1 MSKKYSIDMTEGAL
15 LPKIITFTLP
25 LMASGILQLLFNAAD
40 MIVAGRY
47 VGANALAAIGTTSS
61 LINLLVNLFMGLSVG
76 ANVLVARYFGSKRDK
91 DVSETVHTAVVVS
104 LISGVFLAAFGFY
117 MAPKILVLMGTPEE
131 VLPLSVL
138 YIRIYFLGMPVS
150 LLYNFASAILR
161 AVGDTRRPLWYLTI
175 AGVLN
180 VFCNVMFIVVFG
192 MGVDGVAYATV
203 LSQTVSAI
211 LVLRCLLIS
220 DESYKVEIK
229 KLRISKDKLLQIL
242 RLGIPA
248 GLQGCVFSISNV
260 LIQSSV
266 NSFGA
271 SVMAGNTAASNLE
284 GFIYVAMNSFHH
296 TCLSFTSQN
305 YGARN
310 FKRIK
315 KVCITCLSLV
325 TVVGLA
331 LGSLVYLFGPSLL
344 SIYADGEDAAVV
356 IEYGM
361 LRLSIIMFTYFTCGT
376 MDVMVGAIRGLGY
389 SIMPTI
395 VSLSGA
401 CLFRIIWIYTVFAA
415 EHTLNCLYISYP
427 ISWILTT
434 LIHLICY
441 IFAFRKTKRVS
452 GEICA

>member
-1 MSKKYSIDMTEGAL
+1 
-15 LPKIITFTLP
+15 
-25 LMASGILQLLFNAAD
+25 
-40 MIVAGRY
+40 
-47 VGANALAAIGTTSS
+47 
-61 LINLLVNLFMGLSVG
+61 
-76 ANVLVARYFGSKRDK
+76 
-91 DVSETVHTAVVVS
+91 
-104 LISGVFLAAFGFY
+104 
-117 MAPKILVLMGTPEE
+117 
-131 VLPLSVL
+131 
-138 YIRIYFLGMPVS
+138 
-150 LLYNFASAILR
+150 
-161 AVGDTRRPLWYLTI
+161 
-175 AGVLN
+175 
-180 VFCNVMFIVVFG
+180 
-192 MGVDGVAYATV
+192 
-203 LSQTVSAI
+203 
-211 LVLRCLLIS
+211 
-220 DESYKVEIK
+220 
-229 KLRISKDKLLQIL
+229 
-242 RLGIPA
+242 
-248 GLQGCVFSISNV
+248 
-260 LIQSSV
+260 
-266 NSFGA
+266 
-271 SVMAGNTAASNLE
+271 MAGNTAASNLE

-434 LIHLICY
+434 LIHLICF
-441 IFAFRKTKRVS
+441 ILAFRKTKRVS